1 MGSPSPES
9 PHVVLEVSSIPGGEH
24 AGSTP
29 SDAFPTLTALAGL
42 GQLVLDGV
50 HFRDVV
56 SKRTVLL
63 RGVNLSGNAK
73 LPARPSIPSHESD
86 NFFDDHNVSFVGR
99 PFPLEEADEHL
110 SRLRHWGFNFLRLN
124 ITWEALEHDGPGKY
138 DYEFMNYLVAVLY
151 KLKQYGFKCFIDPH
165 QDVWSRFSGGSGAP
179 GWTLRA
185 AGLDPQHFAATN
197 AALVHNTYPEPSH
210 FPKMI
215 WATNYFKLACATMF
229 ALFFAGNIFA
239 PDCFVPVIDESTNTT
254 KKIPI
259 QDFLQQHYVN
269 AIVALARHIHDNAP
283 DLEGTVVVGYDTL
296 NEPSES
302 WIGLKDIS
310 RIAHTQNLKH
320 GLTPTPF
327 QAMLLGEG
335 HAAEV
340 ETWAIT
346 SMGPAK
352 RGSQLVNP
360 NGISAWMAQRYG
372 PESDFGRLSTDG
384 ASEPGGCIWANHGVW
399 DRRTR
404 QIVKPD
410 YFASNPRTG
419 ERVYFYEHCFIPFV
433 KHFADAIRAVVPD
446 ATIFVE
452 PPVNEVPP
460 KLTRKNNGGKEWE
473 NIVYAPHWYDG
484 LTLINKHY
492 NPWFN
497 VDVYGIQRGKYLAGP
512 VQALALGE
520 SAIRRVFRDTLRSMK
535 DEGIQYIGKYPCL
548 IGEIGIPFDLDDRI
562 AYITNDYTEHK
573 RALDASMQALEHSVL
588 NFTLWTYCPNNTHA
602 WGDGWNGEDLS
613 LWSRVAPTHST
624 KNEDH
629 SKALNGDDTASTSGS
644 WKTAVSERESL
655 EMTGHI
661 PADLD
666 LGGRATESFVR
677 PTPMM
682 VPGITLHATF
692 EPASTLFTFVFRHAT
707 PAYISAN
714 GKQSA
719 MDTLGASLM
728 STWDTPGGE
737 KEVEIYLPRMHYGSS
752 EEVEV
757 WVSSPSAKIYTF
769 DNGEGEAGGL
779 RIDLDSQRL
788 FYRCDCLGGAGH
800 THRTTPHPVVE
811 HSIVVRRRKK
821 GDAGG
826 LVPLDELAPIEVER
840 RKSGEKGEGR
850 LCPEYCSVM

>member
-1 MGSPSPES
+1 MDPPSPVS
-9 PHVVLEVSSIPGGEH
+9 PHVALEVTSVPGGEH
-24 AGSTP
+24 SGPTP
-29 SDAFPTLTALAGL
+29 SDSFPTLTALAGL
-42 GQLVLDGV
+42 GQLIVDGV

-56 SKRTVLL
+56 SNRTVLL

-86 NFFDDHNVSFVGR
+86 NFFDDRNVSFVGR

-110 SRLRHWGFNFLRLN
+110 SRLRHWGFNFFRLN
-124 ITWEALEHDGPGKY
+124 ITWEALTMARNGKY
-138 DYEFMNYLVAVLY
+138 DYEFMDYLVAVLY
-151 KLKQYGFKCFIDPH
+151 RLKQDGFKCFIDPH
-165 QDVWSRFSGGSGAP
+165 QDVWSRFSGVSGAP

-215 WATNYFKLACATMF
+215 WATDYFKLAAATMF
-229 ALFFAGNIFA
+229 ALFFAGNIFLRQI
-239 PDCFVPVIDESTNTT
+239 VS
-254 KKIPI
+254 KKVPI
-259 QDFLQQHYVN
+259 QDYLQQHYVN
-269 AIVALARHIHDNAP
+269 AIVALAGHIHDKAP
-283 DLEGTVVVGYDTL
+283 ELEGTVVVGYDTL

-352 RGSQLVNP
+352 RESQLVNP

-372 PESDFGRLSTDG
+372 PEPDFGRLSTDG
-384 ASEPGGCIWANHGVW
+384 AGEPGGCIWANHGVW

-404 QIVKPD
+404 QVLKPD

-419 ERVYFYEHCFIPFV
+419 ARVEFYEHCFIPFV
-433 KHFADAIRAVVPD
+433 KHFTDAIRAVVPD

-452 PPVNEVPP
+452 PPVNELPP
-460 KLTRKNNGGKEWE
+460 KLTRKNSGGKEWE
-473 NIVYAPHWYDG
+473 NIVCAPHWYDG

-497 VDVYGIQRGKYLAGP
+497 VDYVAGP
-512 VQALALGE
+512 VQAIALGE
-520 SAIRRVFRDTLRSMK
+520 SSIRRVFRDTLRFMK
-535 DEGIQYIGKYPCL
+535 EEGIYLSKYPCL

-573 RALDASMQALEHSVL
+573 LQSAQLY
-588 NFTLWTYCPNNTHA
+588 LWTYCPNNTHA

-613 LWSRVAPTHST
+613 LWSRIVPTHFT
-624 KNEDH
+624 KPVDH

-661 PADLD
+661 PVDLD
-666 LGGRATESFVR
+666 LGERATESFVR
-677 PTPMM
+677 P
-682 VPGITLHATF
+682 
-692 EPASTLFTFVFRHAT
+692 SR
-707 PAYISAN
+707 
-714 GKQSA
+714 
-719 MDTLGASLM
+719 
-728 STWDTPGGE
+728 
-737 KEVEIYLPRMHYGSS
+737 
-752 EEVEV
+752 
-757 WVSSPSAKIYTF
+757 
-769 DNGEGEAGGL
+769 
-779 RIDLDSQRL
+779 
-788 FYRCDCLGGAGH
+788 
-800 THRTTPHPVVE
+800 
-811 HSIVVRRRKK
+811 
-821 GDAGG
+821 
-826 LVPLDELAPIEVER
+826 
-840 RKSGEKGEGR
+840 
-850 LCPEYCSVM
+850 